1 MSIFSS
7 SAEALRAKKLG
18 DTVVKALESRHFE
31 PYYCDNR
38 EQAKSLVMSLIPE
51 GASVSFGGSA
61 TIDQIGIIPSLKEG
75 NFRVIDRNSVPAEE
89 RENAMREAFFAD
101 YYLSS
106 SNAVTEDGM
115 LFNIDGNGNRVAAM
129 TYGPKNVIVV
139 VGINKIVKDIDAAV
153 SRARN
158 LAAPTN
164 AQRFEISTPCKI
176 NGSCA
181 DCRSKDSICAYMVT
195 TRLCRPAKKIK
206 VIIVG
211 ESLGF

>member
-1 MSIFSS
+1 MFSS

-31 PYYCDNR
+31 PYYCDDR
-38 EQAKSLVMSLIPE
+38 EQAKALVMSLIPE

-89 RENAMREAFFAD
+89 RERVMRDAFFAD

-176 NGSCA
+176 SGSCA
-181 DCRSKDSICAYMVT
+181 DCKSKDSICAYMVT
-195 TRLCRPAKKIK
+195 TILCRPAKKIK